1 MTPSSTAPAVNRTVA
16 PRKSLWIPAVFVGF
30 MLTVVTVNGTMIFFA
45 QSTFSGLDTTRYYQQ
60 GVDYNAVLQAS
71 AASAALGWS
80 AQVELNS
87 NHLTLK
93 MTDKAG
99 KPVTGLN
106 VAVHLVRPTTT
117 AFDQVLTLQ
126 VSSDPGF
133 YGTDLK
139 LAGAGTWE
147 LRISA
152 TGGAAPWQATQRI
165 FVK

>member
-1 MTPSSTAPAVNRTVA
+1 MTPSSTGPAMNRAIA

-30 MLTVVTVNGTMIFFA
+30 MLTVVAVNGTMIFFA

-60 GVDYNAVLQAS
+60 GLEYNAVLEAS
-71 AASAALGWS
+71 AAGAALGWS
-80 AQVELNS
+80 AKTELS
-87 NHLTLK
+87 GNHLTVRIA
-93 MTDKAG
+93 DRAG
-99 KPVTGLN
+99 EPVSGLN
-106 VAVHLVRPTTT
+106 VTVHLVRPATT

-126 VSSDPGF
+126 TSNEPGR
-133 YGTDLK
+133 YGADLT
-139 LAGAGTWE
+139 LSGAGAWE